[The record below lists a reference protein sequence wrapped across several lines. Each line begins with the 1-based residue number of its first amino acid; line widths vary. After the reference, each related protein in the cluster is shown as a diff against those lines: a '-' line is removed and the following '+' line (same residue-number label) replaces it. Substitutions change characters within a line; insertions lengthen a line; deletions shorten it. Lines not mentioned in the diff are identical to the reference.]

1 MDKIKTHI
9 FSAEI
14 EKIGINPFVYVPDNI
29 LKSIFIQ
36 ANKDKGKIPVKI
48 KIDGQEF
55 LQTLI
60 KYSGHWR
67 LYLNTPMR
75 KVVKK
80 DVGDTAVFEISFD
93 PEKRVI
99 PIHPNFTKAL
109 EENKE
114 AKKVFDNLPPSLQLE
129 IVRYLSF
136 LKTDESINRNIEK
149 AINFLLGRQRFIGR
163 DKP

>member
-1 MDKIKTHI
+1 MDKIKTDI

-14 EKIGINPFVYVPDNI
+14 EKIGMNPFVYVPDNI

-75 KVVKK
+75 KSVKK
-80 DVGDTAVFEISFD
+80 DVGDTATFEINFD

-109 EENKE
+109 QENKD

-149 AINFLLGRQRFIGR
+149 AINFLLGKQRFIGR

>member
-1 MDKIKTHI
+1 MNTLKTAV

-14 EKIGINPFVYVPDNI
+14 EIIGINPFVHLPENV
-29 LKSIFIQ
+29 LAFIFLQ

-48 KIDGQEF
+48 KIDGHEF
-55 LQTLI
+55 SQTLI

-75 KVVKK
+75 KSANK
-80 DVGDTAVFEISFD
+80 DVGDTASFEIRFD
-93 PEKRVI
+93 PEERTV
-99 PIHPNFTKAL
+99 PAHPKFIKAL

-114 AKKVFDNLPPSLQLE
+114 AREIFDNLRPSLQLE

-136 LKTDESINRNIEK
+136 LKTDASVDRNVVK
-149 AINFLLGRQRFIGR
+149 AVNFLLGKQRFIGR
-163 DKP
+163 DRP